1 MQCLFFF
8 LFFLASHVKECSW
21 CLTRESVIWDF
32 PSFTYRVHAPPA
44 FLHSRFAGVE
54 PVQNVT
60 VSVRGSCIRTAEHF
74 IWLSSR
80 RAATRRSW
88 SASLASPFLILSA
101 LQQVFVANT
110 AHLHC
115 RRKLHSF
122 YLNKLLSTPHWDST
136 RVRRL
141 KKPVVCRLRVKSP
154 GKYLVCA
161 HGCHFMNV
169 FRNTYFE
176 IQLKRLYKLNGI
188 LKKKKKCL

>member
-1 MQCLFFF
+1 MFNGGKRHLGLSKFH
-8 LFFLASHVKECSW
+8 LSS
-21 CLTRESVIWDF
+21 
-32 PSFTYRVHAPPA
+32 TYAPPV

-60 VSVRGSCIRTAEHF
+60 VSVRGFCIRTAEHF